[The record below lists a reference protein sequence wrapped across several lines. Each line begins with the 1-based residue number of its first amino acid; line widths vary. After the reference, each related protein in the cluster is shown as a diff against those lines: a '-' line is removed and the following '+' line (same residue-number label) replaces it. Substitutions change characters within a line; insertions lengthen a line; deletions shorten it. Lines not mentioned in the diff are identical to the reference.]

1 MSLMFIVVVWFL
13 LDTSR
18 VKKHFKGMKKYL
30 LITSLLLAA
39 VFKIDARAIDDG
51 DVFIPIAK
59 YMEAGD
65 SDKLSVWFADN
76 LQIDVMGN
84 INNCTRKQA
93 WLIMR
98 NFFTNYTPKSFKIM
112 HKSGRPPMNYAV
124 ANLDAGG
131 SQFRVIIYVKTV
143 EGRNEILQIKIEDQ

>member
-1 MSLMFIVVVWFL
+1 
-13 LDTSR
+13 
-18 VKKHFKGMKKYL
+18 MKKYL
-30 LITSLLLAA
+30 LISMLLLAS
-39 VFKIDARAIDDG
+39 VFKYDARAIEDG
-51 DVFIPIAK
+51 DVFVPIAK

-76 LQIDVMGN
+76 LQVDVMGT
-84 INNCTRKQA
+84 INNCTRNQA
-93 WLIMR
+93 RLIIR

-131 SQFRVIIYVKTV
+131 SQFRVIIFVKTV
-143 EGRNEILQIKIEDQ
+143 GGRNEILQIKIEAQ

>member
-1 MSLMFIVVVWFL
+1 
-13 LDTSR
+13 
-18 VKKHFKGMKKYL
+18 MKKYL
-30 LITSLLLAA
+30 LIPILLLAA
-39 VFKIDARAIDDG
+39 AAGFDAYAIDDG
-51 DVFIPIAK
+51 DVFIPISK

-76 LQIDVMGN
+76 LQVDVLGN
-84 INNCTRKQA
+84 INNCTRNQA
-93 WLIMR
+93 KLIMR

-131 SQFRVIIYVKTV
+131 SLFRVIIFVKSV
-143 EGRNEILQIKIEDQ
+143 EGRNEILQIKIEAQ

>member
-1 MSLMFIVVVWFL
+1 
-13 LDTSR
+13 
-18 VKKHFKGMKKYL
+18 MKKYL
-30 LITSLLLAA
+30 LISMLICASL
-39 VFKIDARAIDDG
+39 FKVDAKPIDDG

-65 SDKLSVWFADN
+65 SEKLSVWFADN
-76 LQIDVMGN
+76 LQVDVMGT
-84 INNCTRKQA
+84 INNCTRNQA
-93 WLIMR
+93 KLILR

-131 SQFRVIIYVKTV
+131 SQFRVIIFVKTV
-143 EGRNEILQIKIEDQ
+143 EGRNEILQIKIESR